1 MVKTKLHEIFQLIKL
16 NTFINTEYKSLV
28 SIVVGELYGGLD
40 SVQWWTLQFR
50 GVSKEVDGDGISN
63 SNGGGKF

>member
-28 SIVVGELYGGLD
+28 SMVVGELYGGLD

>member
-28 SIVVGELYGGLD
+28 YMVVGELYGGLD